1 MQIPEHVIAMAHKFI
16 QKAGMKCDQR
26 QVKFMICDHVSF
38 IESLGGKVVWPES
51 EDVKKKV

>member
-1 MQIPEHVIAMAHKFI
+1 MQIPEHIITLAHKFV

-38 IESLGGKVVWPES
+38 IESLGGKVVWPEPK
-51 EDVKKKV
+51 EDKQKA